1 MDDISFNTHLITLEL
16 LANSVYR
23 SNYSEN
29 KDREQEMR
37 ELKELNFY
45 RKRVFNIMKEML
57 RGNVVNET
65 LKEHHDNY
73 VREIINYL
81 KIEDRNEII
90 QREYN
95 NISETNKE
103 KNKNDI
109 MNKKKICKLE
119 TIVET
124 IEDENLIDLS
134 LQRLRNDMIF
144 LTIDNC
150 NNENKVITM
159 DNYVERKERKTNTQS
174 KIIFPEKKKINIM
187 TDEFKT
193 KGISKSK
200 TKQKTNT
207 IMNTNMKIK
216 KK

>member
-29 KDREQEMR
+29 KDSEQEMR
-37 ELKELNFY
+37 ELKEINFY

-159 DNYVERKERKTNTQS
+159 DNFVERKERKTNTQS

-193 KGISKSK
+193 KCISKSK
-200 TKQKTNT
+200 SKQKTNT

>member
-95 NISETNKE
+95 NISETNKD

-134 LQRLRNDMIF
+134 LQRLRDDMIF

-159 DNYVERKERKTNTQS
+159 DNFVERKERKTNTQS

-207 IMNTNMKIK
+207 NMNTNMKIK